1 MPFPAGFIEEL
12 KARNP
17 IDKII
22 SRYVELKRAG
32 SNLVGLCPFHSE
44 RSPSFTVFKD
54 NFHCFG
60 CSAGGDVITFVMRM
74 ENLEYLDAIRF
85 LADNCGM
92 TVPENDGGAP
102 RPKSALTREKSFE
115 MNKLAARHFY
125 ENLNTPEGAAARAY
139 LIEKRKLTR
148 ATCIRFGLGYAKNS
162 FTDLTD
168 FLVSKGFTPEEIKEN
183 FLCGFSQK
191 NGRPF
196 DMFRNRVIFPII
208 DTTGNIIAF
217 GGRVMDDSKPK
228 YLNSSDTVVFKKSR
242 NLFALNF
249 AKNAV
254 LGDKQNTDNGSL
266 QTTSYARPGE
276 LIICEGYMDVIAMH
290 QGGFGNAVATLGTAI
305 TSEHARLIARYAKVV
320 YLAYDSDAAGQNAT
334 ERAIRLLAEAGIEA
348 KVIKMTGAK
357 DPDEYIKT
365 FGAPAFAKLLGA
377 SEGQIDFKLNGI
389 LKKYDLSVPDDKL
402 SAVREACKMLATI
415 RSDVKREVYAKRL
428 SGLVSLSEES
438 INAEIKYAVG
448 AENKRIKARFRD
460 DMQKSLFRYG
470 DTVNLQAA
478 ANSKVVIAEQRI
490 LGILMMYPEL
500 VKDFD
505 ITAEDFV
512 TDFNKILFERL
523 IALYQSGE
531 TDISALNEFYTPE
544 QFSYILAMKRAR
556 SELSANGRD
565 TLKEQLTLL
574 RKYSQKTAPNTEES
588 LSDAISRIRSEKKK
602 GS

>member
-1 MPFPAGFIEEL
+1 MIDSSIIDEI
-12 KARNP
+12 KYRN
-17 IDKII
+17 DLVDVI
-22 SRYVELKRAG
+22 SSYVSLKRAG
-32 SNLVGLCPFHSE
+32 SGYTGLCPFHSE
-44 RSPSFTVFKD
+44 KTPSFHVAPEKGF
-54 NFHCFG
+54 FHCFG
-60 CSAGGDVITFVMRM
+60 CGAGGDVLTFIMRI
-74 ENLEYLDAIRF
+74 ENLSYPEAVRF
-85 LADNCGM
+85 LAARAGIPM
-92 TVPENDGGAP
+92 EEERTAGGVS
-102 RPKSALTREKSFE
+102 RGRIRD
-115 MNKLAARHFY
+115 MNRDAARFFF
-125 ENLNTPEGAAARAY
+125 EQLKESPEAQAY
-139 LIEKRKLTR
+139 LSRR
-148 ATCIRFGLGYAKNS
+148 GLGSATIKHFGIGFSPNS
-162 FTDLTD
+162 PGALHSHMRSLGYTDEE
-168 FLVSKGFTPEEIKEN
+168 LVTG
-183 FLCGFSQK
+183 FLCGISK
-191 NGRPF
+191 KTGRPY
-196 DMFRNRVIFPII
+196 DYFRNRVMFPVI
-208 DTTGNIIAF
+208 DTTGAVIAF

-249 AKNAV
+249 AKKAV

-478 ANSKVVIAEQRI
+478 ANSKAVIAEQRI

-588 LSDAISRIRSEKKK
+588 LSDVISRIRSEKKK